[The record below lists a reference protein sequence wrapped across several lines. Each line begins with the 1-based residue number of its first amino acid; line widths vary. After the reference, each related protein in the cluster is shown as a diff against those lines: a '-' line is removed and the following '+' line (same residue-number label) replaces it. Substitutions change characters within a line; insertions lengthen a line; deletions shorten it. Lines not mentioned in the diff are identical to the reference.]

1 MAEGGV
7 SGVVRSCWLSL
18 EEQLSKFPAHLL
30 DRPCTESHLGKLVHC
45 ITTDAMVLMA
55 ADLGLT
61 DVEIDD
67 VRTAWQTSK
76 PAVQRLKMFKMWQEK
91 YQSLAMYRCVY
102 ICVCMYYRGKNA

>member
-7 SGVVRSCWLSL
+7 SGVVAGLSL

-30 DRPCTESHLGKLVHC
+30 DRPCAESHLGKLVHC
-45 ITTDAMVLMA
+45 ITTDDMVLMA
-55 ADLGLT
+55 TDLGLT

-76 PAVQRLKMFKMWQEK
+76 PAVQRLKMFEKWQQK
-91 YQSLAMYRCVY
+91 YQPLATYRYMYV
-102 ICVCMYYRGKNA
+102 CVCVCV

>member
-1 MAEGGV
+1 MAEGGLV
-7 SGVVRSCWLSL
+7 RSGVTAGLSL

-30 DRPCTESHLGKLVHC
+30 DRPCAESHLGKLVHC

-67 VRTAWQTSK
+67 VRTAWQTWS
-76 PAVQRLKMFKMWQEK
+76 PVVQRLKMFKMWQEK
-91 YQSLAMYRCVY
+91 YQSLATYRCVY
-102 ICVCMYYRGKNA
+102 ICVYMR